1 MVWLILKNACVQ
13 SNLFFFSITA
23 ITLCMFRILI
33 VAGYFVAMAMGRSA
47 QNQRPYPLARLSPPA
62 LQTTFSAKKLEA
74 PRGGAVTAAADR
86 GVHLALAG
94 AIATMIGDF
103 AMHPI
108 DCIKTLQQ
116 SNSGAGLSML
126 GASKTIWKTSVCI
139 AYCPHQ

>member
-1 MVWLILKNACVQ
+1 MCVVDFRTT
-13 SNLFFFSITA
+13 NCFFFFSCGHLIA